1 MAHEAPHIQTAFDRD
16 LEALQALIMKM
27 GGLVESAMAGAAR
40 ALEARDEELAEQVRA
55 ADAQVDLLERQIH
68 QDCARIIAL
77 RGPTATDLR
86 TVLSVMKTAGDL
98 ERIGDYAKN
107 IAKRVAVLAQLPQ
120 VGNSAGTLRR
130 MMRAVELMLKDALDA
145 FTHPPLD
152 RVEIDCDLKL
162 PGREPELVDALRE
175 RGLLERAMVSTMY
188 VGSLARIAA
197 LEPRLRIGW
206 TYPLV
211 TRAWDRSA
219 VARPAVAAVLGL
231 MRRRFPAE
239 ARRRAPEIGAHAIW
253 AFHRIATPR
262 LARVAADLGIELIA
276 WTVDDATAVARLRE
290 IGVTGVCSN
299 DPRLLQ

>member
-1 MAHEAPHIQTAFDRD
+1 VS
-16 LEALQALIMKM
+16 ALPGAGPGFRRVGHK
-27 GGLVESAMAGAAR
+27 GAAGLVEGNT
-40 ALEARDEELAEQVRA
+40 
-55 ADAQVDLLERQIH
+55 
-68 QDCARIIAL
+68 IASF
-77 RGPTATDLR
+77 R
-86 TVLSVMKTAGDL
+86 
-98 ERIGDYAKN
+98 
-107 IAKRVAVLAQLPQ
+107 
-120 VGNSAGTLRR
+120 
-130 MMRAVELMLKDALDA
+130 RAVEVGVDMIEFDVLRLGDGPPGAPSERRSPLVVAHDPADAAARPTLTLTDALDA